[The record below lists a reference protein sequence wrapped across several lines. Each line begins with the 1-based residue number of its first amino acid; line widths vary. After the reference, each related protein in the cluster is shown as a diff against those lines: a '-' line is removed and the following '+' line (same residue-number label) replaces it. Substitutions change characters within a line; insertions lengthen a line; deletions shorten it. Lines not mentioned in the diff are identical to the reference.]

1 VKKQVEEGNVSKER
15 YSNYLEMYKT
25 FEDGPYR

>member
-1 VKKQVEEGNVSKER
+1 MKQMEAGEVSKER